1 MTWIFG
7 KSIETRHGS
16 FAAGQALPA
25 EWDTRETRR
34 QLVEK
39 FGEDVL
45 VQAQAASTQSMAVT
59 LSAILKSLEEI
70 KAALGVKGEAKEKLM
85 GKAHDSGRA

>member
-39 FGEDVL
+39 FGEGVL
-45 VQAQAASTQSMAVT
+45 TQAASNESMAMI
-59 LSAILKSLEEI
+59 LSAIVKSLEEI
-70 KAALGVKGEAKEKLM
+70 KTALGVKGEAEKELT
-85 GKAHDSGRA
+85 GKAKGRA

>member
-1 MTWIFG
+1 MSWVFG

-16 FAAGQALPA
+16 FSPGQSIPP

-39 FGEDVL
+39 FGKDVL
-45 VQAQAASTQSMAVT
+45 VQGGSASNEALATRLAAVER
-59 LSAILKSLEEI
+59 SLEEI
-70 KAALGVKGEAKEKLM
+70 KEALGIEPKEAQKSGSQAK
-85 GKAHDSGRA
+85 GRA